1 MMDHLLK
8 LRTAI
13 VGVLLVLLVVC
24 GVSGGTLS
32 GSNGTTADGTDTQV
46 VDTGPQPGTL
56 KLASQN
62 SQIPSDS
69 STGKLLSAIVRDSN
83 NNFLSGIKVTFESNS
98 GGIQLENGGVTDAL
112 GRATARVDGTE
123 ASDSAVGI
131 LLVLSDDVANAAIRP
146 PNQDSPFG
154 PGYC

>member
-62 SQIPSDS
+62 SQNSQNSQIPSDS
-69 STGKLLSAIVRDSN
+69 STGKLLSA
-83 NNFLSGIKVTFESNS
+83 
-98 GGIQLENGGVTDAL
+98 
-112 GRATARVDGTE
+112 
-123 ASDSAVGI
+123 
-131 LLVLSDDVANAAIRP
+131 
-146 PNQDSPFG
+146 
-154 PGYC
+154 

>member
-1 MMDHLLK
+1 MDHLLK

-98 GGIQLENGGVTDAL
+98 GVTDAL